1 MSSTESSSPPSIR
14 VVIIGGNVGGLASA
28 ISFRRSGHQA
38 VVLEC
43 RDSIAPEV
51 TGGIRLPPNIT
62 KIIYQ
67 WGYEELLRR
76 VAVKSSAIDLR
87 LMDTGEKLG
96 GHVWEEQLIRDAR
109 GDFMFTHH
117 GDFVRFL
124 HDIAEDMGA
133 ELHYSAKVVDV
144 NMEDKI
150 VTLEDGRVF
159 EADVIVGADGVD
171 GISRP
176 LFEAEE
182 PEPLLNFYSTTIPME
197 RILSDPLT
205 ADLHNENKAGL
216 CAAWFGDGVAVLGW
230 PLMKP
235 EYALCVY
242 GPPVGDQTGWL
253 HQGKKDRMMEI
264 LNKAEPRLR
273 KLGEWA
279 REPHVVTVN
288 KTIPLEEWF
297 HDDGP
302 YALVGHAA
310 QPLAAGSIQEAA
322 TAFEDGVALGRIFS
336 RIKNYDQIST
346 YLIAYEEIRRD
357 RDIRAYE
364 KELEDIQFMCLPPQ
378 YAAARDNVLREK
390 GKDGRNIFEL
400 EIPDDPTESEAWVA
414 WEKIVDQFAYNAEEA
429 ADDWWHKTGK
439 TIQASQGGIVDAP
452 LLQIVVAK
460 THH

>member
-1 MSSTESSSPPSIR
+1 M
-14 VVIIGGNVGGLASA
+14 
-28 ISFRRSGHQA
+28 
-38 VVLEC
+38 VL
-43 RDSIAPEV
+43 
-51 TGGIRLPPNIT
+51 
-62 KIIYQ
+62 
-67 WGYEELLRR
+67 
-76 VAVKSSAIDLR
+76 
-87 LMDTGEKLG
+87 
-96 GHVWEEQLIRDAR
+96 
-109 GDFMFTHH
+109 
-117 GDFVRFL
+117 
-124 HDIAEDMGA
+124 
-133 ELHYSAKVVDV
+133 
-144 NMEDKI
+144 
-150 VTLEDGRVF
+150 
-159 EADVIVGADGVD
+159 
-171 GISRP
+171 
-176 LFEAEE
+176 
-182 PEPLLNFYSTTIPME
+182 
-197 RILSDPLT
+197 
-205 ADLHNENKAGL
+205 
-216 CAAWFGDGVAVLGW
+216 
-230 PLMKP
+230 KP
-235 EYALCVY
+235 TC
-242 GPPVGDQTGWL
+242 
-253 HQGKKDRMMEI
+253 
-264 LNKAEPRLR
+264 RLR

-310 QPLAAGSIQEAA
+310 QPLAVSVIQLSRVCKLSIKIQAGSIQEAA

-439 TIQASQGGIVDAP
+439 TIQASQGGVVDAP